1 MLSRLRTLSSKADTL
16 KTPRLN
22 EHFSK
27 TNGSNKYNLK
37 IYQLTFL
44 QMKLLLKTYKHLC
57 N

>member
-27 TNGSNKYNLK
+27 TYGSNKYNLK

-44 QMKLLLKTYKHLC
+44 QMKLLLEKYKHLC